1 MNHPKWVFK
10 TFQGDVTPVRQ
21 DLVLSDNDI
30 NITEKMETCI
40 LNLAATLPM
49 WNTNPS
55 PFFQENNQ
63 PSFFTQKYFPMK
75 NETSA
80 THISILFE
88 KIEISQQIGEIR
100 MDCQGFL
107 IQKIFPQSRN
117 VVFL

>member
-55 PFFQENNQ
+55 PLFQENNL
-63 PSFFTQKYFPMK
+63 PSFLTQKYIPMK
-75 NETSA
+75 NETST
-80 THISILFE
+80 THISNLFE
-88 KIEISQQIGEIR
+88 KIEISQQRGESR

-107 IQKIFPQSRN
+107 VQKLFPQSRN
-117 VVFL
+117 VFL

>member
-21 DLVLSDNDI
+21 DLVLSDDDI

-55 PFFQENNQ
+55 PLFQEKNQ

-80 THISILFE
+80 THISNLFG
-88 KIEISQQIGEIR
+88 KIEISQQVGEIR